1 MERNYTACTEEE
13 LIRRFRAGEK
23 EIMDF
28 ILEKYKPMVRQ
39 KAKAMYLLGGE
50 NDDLMQEG
58 MIGLFRAVQDF
69 REDSGM
75 SFGGFASLCISRQL
89 YTAVRAASRKK
100 HTPLNYYV
108 SIYGEPSEEGEKE
121 TLPLSETIES
131 DRPSDPEELF
141 FSRENAENFE
151 EELEKRL
158 SRLESRVLYLHML
171 GMDYLT
177 VAELM
182 DKSPKSVDNALQR
195 IRAKAKELLKEM
207 SS

>member
-1 MERNYTACTEEE
+1 MKRKYTAFADEE
-13 LIRRFRAGEK
+13 LIRRLRAGEK
-23 EIMDF
+23 EIMDH
-28 ILEKYKPMVRQ
+28 ILEKYKPMVKQ

-69 REDSGM
+69 KEDGGM
-75 SFGGFASLCISRQL
+75 SFGGFASVCISRQL

-108 SIYGEPSEEGEKE
+108 SIYEDGDGESGKE
-121 TLPLSETIES
+121 TLPLSETIEAG
-131 DRPSDPEELF
+131 RESDPEELF
-141 FSRENAENFE
+141 LSRENAETFE

-158 SRLESRVLYLHML
+158 SHLESRVLYLHML

-177 VAELM
+177 IAELM
-182 DKSPKSVDNALQR
+182 DKSPKSIDNALQR
-195 IRAKAKELLKEM
+195 IRTKAKELLKDM
-207 SS
+207 I